1 MTALRTACCIVG
13 GGPAGMMLGFLL
25 ARAGVD
31 VTVLEK
37 HPDFFRDFRGDTI
50 HPSTLEMLSEIG
62 LLDEFLK
69 RPHDELERL
78 SGQIGSDVVTIGDF
92 SHLPTKCKFL
102 AFMPQWD
109 FLDFL
114 REQAAVYPTFHLLMQ
129 TSFDA
134 LVHTDGRVTGIR
146 AKTESGETLE
156 IAADLVVGAD
166 GRHSAVRQQAGL
178 EIEQFG
184 APMDV
189 LWMRIPMEGAHV
201 AQTLGYVGNGHVLVL
216 INRNEYWQAG
226 LVIPKGSFE
235 ELRTQPI
242 DRLRDTMTDLAP
254 FLASHVHA
262 ITSWDDV
269 HFLQV
274 RVDRLRAW
282 AKPGVLCIGDAAH
295 AMSPIGGVGIN
306 LAVQDAVATANLLWR
321 PLREGKLQ
329 LRDLQAVQ
337 KRREFP
343 TVMTQG
349 LQRLI
354 QAMIVRRV
362 LRASKITRAPWI
374 LRMLTKTR
382 LPRLAARTIGVGF
395 RPERVQTPLLK

>member
-1 MTALRTACCIVG
+1 
-13 GGPAGMMLGFLL
+13 MMLGFLL
-25 ARAGVD
+25 ARGGVD

-50 HPSTLEMLSEIG
+50 HPSTLEMLGEIG

-69 RPHDELERL
+69 RPHDELDRL
-78 SGQIGSDVVTIGDF
+78 CGQIGSDIVTIGDF

-114 REQAAVYPTFHLLMQ
+114 REQAAGYPTFHLLMQ
-129 TSFDA
+129 TSFETLLHDG
-134 LVHTDGRVTGIR
+134 GRVTGIR
-146 AKTESGETLE
+146 AKTQSGEELE
-156 IAADLVVGAD
+156 ITADLVVGAD
-166 GRHSAVRQQAGL
+166 GRHSAVRQQAGM
-178 EIEQFG
+178 EIRQFG

-226 LVIPKGSFE
+226 LVIPKGSFN
-235 ELRTQPI
+235 ELRAQSI
-242 DRLRDTMTDLAP
+242 DRLRDTMTELAP
-254 FLASHVHA
+254 FLANHVHA
-262 ITSWDDV
+262 VASWDDV

-274 RVDRLRAW
+274 RVDRLREW

-306 LAVQDAVATANLLWR
+306 LAVQDAVAAANLLWR
-321 PLREGKLQ
+321 PLREGKVQ
-329 LRDLQAVQ
+329 FTDLQAVQ

-349 LQRLI
+349 VQRLI

-362 LRASKITRAPWI
+362 LRTSHITRAPWI
-374 LRMLTKTR
+374 LRALSKTR
-382 LPRLAARTIGVGF
+382 LPRLAARTIGLGF
-395 RPERVQTPLLK
+395 RPEHVQTPLLK